1 MKDQTKDSGTV
12 SARRPRV
19 RVIQKL
25 MAVPPAKGVIE
36 MCCHIEGG
44 GIVRQATSPKPVTK
58 EEKKV
63 PPKQKKTTTPAQVL
77 VQDTVMKPEF
87 EKEEKKTV

>member
-1 MKDQTKDSGTV
+1 MNDLTKDSGTA

-19 RVIQKL
+19 RVIKKL
-25 MAVPPAKGVIE
+25 MTVPPVKGVIE
-36 MCCHIEGG
+36 MSCHIEGG
-44 GIVRQATSPKPVTK
+44 GIVRQAASPKPVTK

-63 PPKQKKTTTPAQVL
+63 PPKQKKSTTPAQVL
-77 VQDTVMKPEF
+77 VQDAVMKPEF